1 MKQQD
6 NNISRHAVEEG
17 ARPEGARTQGRSSS
31 GVRVKPV
38 VNAVRI
44 LRRLSQTGAPE
55 RAADIA
61 RHLSINP
68 STCFNILRT
77 LVAEDVVALNP
88 LSKTYSVG
96 LGLAKLLEQLPTQ
109 GQRVELAKPYL
120 RELAAEFHVT
130 VMLWRRLGT
139 DRIVLVSSEAN
150 PGNLRIEI
158 PVGHRLPVLAGASGR
173 VLAGQ
178 LGLDEKA
185 LRTEFAKIRWS
196 RMLTFGTYGRE
207 VAKAGRRG
215 WAVDDGYFNRGVVSV
230 AAPVRD
236 PSGTIAFT
244 ISAMRIRGQRDEAAI
259 DAIGEALREVGAGL
273 ATVLF

>member
-1 MKQQD
+1 MKQKD
-6 NNISRHAVEEG
+6 NSISRHEVEEG
-17 ARPEGARTQGRSSS
+17 THPEAARTRGRSNG
-31 GVRVKPV
+31 GVMVKPV
-38 VNAVRI
+38 ANAVRI
-44 LRRLSQTGAPE
+44 LRHLSQTGTPE

-77 LVAEDVVALNP
+77 LVAEDVVDLNP

-96 LGLAKLLEQLPTQ
+96 LGLAKLVEQLLTQ
-109 GQRVELAKPYL
+109 GQRIELAKPYL

-130 VMLWRRLGT
+130 VMLWRRMGS

-150 PGNLRIEI
+150 PGNLRIEM
-158 PVGHRLPVLAGASGR
+158 PVGQRLPVLMGASGR
-173 VLAGQ
+173 VFAGQ

-185 LRTEFAKIRWS
+185 LRTEFEKIRWS
-196 RMLTFGTYGRE
+196 RALSFDTYWRE

-215 WAVDDGYFNRGVVSV
+215 WAVDDGYFDRGVVSI

-236 PSGTIAFT
+236 ASGAIAFT
-244 ISAMRIRGQRDEAAI
+244 ISAVLIRGQRDESAI
-259 DAIGEALREVGAGL
+259 DAIGEALREVGARL